1 MNAAKAEILLLAPD
15 LLGESLAL
23 QLTSEVPSW
32 SIALRSD
39 DLNRHP
45 QLVIW
50 SLDAAESIALLH
62 QELIRL
68 QEHWQPAPVLLLL
81 PASVP
86 IPAVDLLSLDS
97 PGLLQAPDLNTLRE
111 AIETLLQGGRVV
123 RLAQANPSTPPP
135 QPAMGLGQWLL
146 TSGLQQITNDLQ
158 VIDALL
164 VPPPDN
170 LLLRLML
177 EGRQRELQ
185 SARSLLLL
193 LWGPLQIGLADVQP
207 LGQRQTT
214 VSQREDLTIDGN
226 GMAITVRERNA
237 IAVWS
242 SIQERLS

>member
-1 MNAAKAEILLLAPD
+1 MPD

-32 SIALRSD
+32 SIALPD

-68 QEHWQPAPVLLLL
+68 QEHWQPALCCCSCRLRFRSL
-81 PASVP
+81 PSICSAWTAQAAP
-86 IPAVDLLSLDS
+86 
-97 PGLLQAPDLNTLRE
+97 APDLNTFARRLRRCCR
-111 AIETLLQGGRVV
+111 ADAWFVWPKPIPPRT
-123 RLAQANPSTPPP
+123 TPTRH
-135 QPAMGLGQWLL
+135 GLGQWLL
-146 TSGLQQITNDLQ
+146 TSGLQQISNDLQ
-158 VIDALL
+158 VIDAPL

-214 VSQREDLTIDGN
+214 VAQTGDLTIDGD
-226 GMAITVRERNA
+226 GMAITVRGAMPSRCGHPFRSA
-237 IAVWS
+237 CPKPWTPD
-242 SIQERLS
+242 